1 MEKSQRIAAGCISF
15 VELVL
20 CMIYGKYYIRGWSEA
35 DLLSVSFF
43 VCAFVYYVVP
53 FFVKGSKTSDLIK
66 FDLLSFIALLLIYLL
81 GFRFILNIFDG
92 SYIKYIAI
100 FILTILATRTIL
112 NLFAKC
118 KNS

>member
-1 MEKSQRIAAGCISF
+1 MEKGEKIAVGCISF

-35 DLLSVSFF
+35 DLISVSFF
-43 VCAFVYYVVP
+43 LCTFVYCVVP
-53 FFVKGSKTSDLIK
+53 FFVKDNKTSGLIK

-81 GFRFILNIFDG
+81 GFRLILDIFDG
-92 SYIKYIAI
+92 SYIKYIAV
-100 FILTILATRTIL
+100 FILTILTTRTIL
-112 NLFAKC
+112 NLFVKY

>member
-1 MEKSQRIAAGCISF
+1 MEKGERVAMGCISF

-20 CMIYGKYYIRGWSEA
+20 CMVYGKCYIRGWSEA

-43 VCAFVYYVVP
+43 VCTFIYCVAP
-53 FFVKGSKTSDLIK
+53 FFVKNSKESDLIK

-81 GFRFILNIFDG
+81 GFRLIFNIFDD
-92 SYIKYIAI
+92 SYMEYIAI
-100 FILTILATRTIL
+100 FIFTILATRVIL
-112 NLFAKC
+112 NLFAKY